1 MHVHRVVAAPYRAFE
16 LRRAAY
22 RIVARASMLSLMLIV
37 VISCETTTQP
47 MTFDRQLAS
56 RLTVTPQ
63 RVAIGD
69 LVNAHW
75 DIRNISNDTLF
86 RLFAPGINAGG
97 FGLALAA
104 TPDSSVIAYQSGGFI
119 LAYDNRLTL
128 APYAGYSIDAVFK
141 AVAVGTATVDACM
154 PPFVGEGTEWTCVR
168 KTVMVVQHL

>member
-1 MHVHRVVAAPYRAFE
+1 
-16 LRRAAY
+16 
-22 RIVARASMLSLMLIV
+22 MLSLMLFAV
-37 VISCETTTQP
+37 ASCETTTQP
-47 MTFDRQLAS
+47 MTYDRQLAS

-86 RLFAPGINAGG
+86 RVFAPGINASG
-97 FGLALAA
+97 FGLVIAA
-104 TPDSSVIAYQSGGFI
+104 TPDSSIIKFQSGGFI

-154 PPFVGEGTEWTCVR
+154 PPFAGEGSDWKCER
-168 KTVMVVQHL
+168 KTVIVVQHL